1 MTGDFDSIGVKLS
14 SRPCEGLG
22 RNALV
27 SFNLPDGQPSSLPFR
42 VVLGTNAIDPPGK
55 TVGTFFTAPS
65 DVCLGEDVSGPSE
78 SSEVVGPLESHDR
91 AATVTYTKSDGP
103 TNTVAG
109 YLLCGRTGGPFG
121 VLSNAEILMKLA
133 STQSKRQIDEDS
145 PFSALGG
152 RGPLKDVDVKLARGA
167 KASLVP
173 TKNVHQKQLF
183 ELLED
188 HERAANDNPG
198 VLALHNSYQLDGLV
212 LQGAVEDVVIGELI
226 GLSETFRARDEEG
239 APTIEN
245 VLAAERI
252 DGLIGRLVEASC
264 REGTANEPARCSS
277 AVDVAVVIIAQLM
290 ERAETNAEALQRIES
305 SQQPRRPDRLD
316 LTKFDFEL
324 ATNKGSTR
332 YPDWQFQSAAKW
344 TLKKIHKDGD
354 GAILRFTKDGRDS
367 PPIRVSDIND
377 AALSAAQLDR
387 RVRFAGGA
395 RAGPKL
401 VTIIKAHPTFA

>member
-1 MTGDFDSIGVKLS
+1 MI
-14 SRPCEGLG
+14 
-22 RNALV
+22 
-27 SFNLPDGQPSSLPFR
+27 
-42 VVLGTNAIDPPGK
+42 
-55 TVGTFFTAPS
+55 
-65 DVCLGEDVSGPSE
+65 
-78 SSEVVGPLESHDR
+78 
-91 AATVTYTKSDGP
+91 
-103 TNTVAG
+103 
-109 YLLCGRTGGPFG
+109 
-121 VLSNAEILMKLA
+121 
-133 STQSKRQIDEDS
+133 TQSTHQLDEDS
-145 PFSALGG
+145 PFSELVGG
-152 RGPLKDVDVKLARGA
+152 PRLPDDVYVKLAPGT

-173 TKNVHQKQLF
+173 TQHINQKVLF

-344 TLKKIHKDGD
+344 TLKTIRKNGN
-354 GAILRFTKDGRDS
+354 GAYVFFTKAGS
-367 PPIRVSDIND
+367 PDKYVTVSDIND
-377 AALSAAQLDR
+377 VAQSAAQLDR

>member
-1 MTGDFDSIGVKLS
+1 MALATITARGLRLSARRATSIV
-14 SRPCEGLG
+14 P
-22 RNALV
+22 
-27 SFNLPDGQPSSLPFR
+27 
-42 VVLGTNAIDPPGK
+42 
-55 TVGTFFTAPS
+55 
-65 DVCLGEDVSGPSE
+65 
-78 SSEVVGPLESHDR
+78 
-91 AATVTYTKSDGP
+91 
-103 TNTVAG
+103 
-109 YLLCGRTGGPFG
+109 
-121 VLSNAEILMKLA
+121 LA
-133 STQSKRQIDEDS
+133 SRASSPLFARRLPQNLITGASATMLIQRQ
-145 PFSALGG
+145 
-152 RGPLKDVDVKLARGA
+152 RG
-167 KASLVP
+167 
-173 TKNVHQKQLF
+173 HQ
-183 ELLED
+183 
-188 HERAANDNPG
+188 
-198 VLALHNSYQLDGLV
+198 
-212 LQGAVEDVVIGELI
+212 
-226 GLSETFRARDEEG
+226 G

-290 ERAETNAEALQRIES
+290 EAAETNAEALQRIES